1 MGVSEVGKNNSPSFI
16 LIVNLVSG
24 LPTKTKDKCFRIKYE
39 ETDLVIEEITGVFKY
54 KVIQTFRLSLDKII
68 SMDIVTEDNIEEKKK
83 SVIGRGVAGAVVFGP
98 VGAII
103 GSASGVGSKKKVKKN
118 NYFVISYFGA
128 DCDEVKTIT
137 FDQLGDIKGKL
148 MECEQQFIDYYNYQ
162 YANKFTEDENGE
174 IIL

>member
-103 GSASGVGSKKKVKKN
+103 GSASGVGSKKK
-118 NYFVISYFGA
+118 G
-128 DCDEVKTIT
+128 
-137 FDQLGDIKGKL
+137 
-148 MECEQQFIDYYNYQ
+148 
-162 YANKFTEDENGE
+162 
-174 IIL
+174 